1 LYSWPSIGGFSIIT
15 GIIIWSY
22 INNILFI
29 LYSSLGLFTLC
40 VAMLRIYAYRKEEKY
55 NGGWNGLSLMVILYP
70 FVFLIVGVAAAY
82 LLYEKYGH

>member
-1 LYSWPSIGGFSIIT
+1 
-15 GIIIWSY
+15 
-22 INNILFI
+22 
-29 LYSSLGLFTLC
+29 
-40 VAMLRIYAYRKEEKY
+40 MLRIYAYRKEEKY